1 MLLFSKRI
9 NIPVS
14 LVEIVSIVERDN
26 DDNIVEGIRKLDELS
41 TENKNIFSEQNKKS
55 NTLCHC

>member
-14 LVEIVSIVERDN
+14 LVEIVSTVERDN

-41 TENKNIFSEQNKKS
+41 TENKNTFSEKNQKS